1 MKLSV
6 GAGCIGDVKFHSSG
20 GWRLV
25 RRLPAPTPE
34 PTPSQ
39 LAAARPGD
47 GVRVVVGGPG
57 TGKTTALIESVVT
70 RLRQGASLERLAVL
84 ASSRADA
91 QRLRREILRRTG
103 GAQVSARVTTVHG
116 LALGWLQE
124 LGDPDVTWRLLRAP
138 EQELRIREL
147 LAELGPGFW
156 PEELLQAVPTRA
168 FARQVRE
175 VLARARH
182 LSMDPEDVA
191 RVAAASGDV
200 LFSRVAEFFE
210 QYLTIS
216 DFDGSLDY
224 AELVYRARLLLGD
237 RAAARSI
244 ASRMEAIVVDDVQ
257 ALDAAQL
264 ALLLDC
270 AAAGVPLHA
279 FGDPQ
284 QRIHGFRGA
293 TADVVPKLLAAPG
306 AELVQLT
313 EGFRNSPALAAA
325 LDTVRRRLS
334 PLGAAPSPSP
344 ADGAEGRVTSRVY
357 DDEGAE
363 QAHVAQQLR
372 QAVLSDGLAWS
383 ELAVVVRAGRAQLGP
398 LARELSRYGVP
409 VEVAGDEIPLAGQLA
424 VQVLLLALA
433 VAARGGGPDPDETGR
448 LFTSPLSGLDSI
460 GQRRLG
466 RRLLE
471 AHAGL
476 GNSVQLLGRC
486 LVEPELLQGI
496 EGPEAEQAA
505 RLSGLLHGAATTLA
519 DGGNV
524 QEALW
529 RVWEA
534 TEWPERLRDAAL
546 AGSRRANHDLDAIVE
561 LFELASRREDLVG
574 PSGARTF
581 ITEVSG
587 QEIPADT
594 GRELELVGRGV
605 RLLTAHRA
613 ASGQWRR
620 VWVLG
625 VQEGRWP
632 QLNRRGLLLDPDRLA
647 PDHLDAVSP
656 ATVLGDERRLFHVA
670 CARAEEELHVSASQG
685 VEGEAGRPSRFL
697 DELGVVTER
706 VHGRPEQRLTAAAL
720 VAELRTV
727 ASDPGTTEGM
737 RRAAALRLARLAEV
751 TDADGHRPFRT
762 ADPATWWGV
771 REDSSGAPEV
781 PGVIRITGSQLETLL
796 TCPRRWFLSRRVGAE
811 AGRQSRASVGDV
823 VHLLAERAVTDGLDA
838 AALKEQLAQVWDRI
852 PFEAEWLSVSER
864 AEIEAAVERFAN
876 WNDASQ
882 EQVLAVEAPFSVRL
896 EVSGRTVELT
906 GTVDRLQ
913 LADGRLR
920 VLDLKTG
927 RKLLRA
933 RDVVDHPQ
941 LGVYQLAAS
950 LGAFEEYAPGVRCVA
965 PPALLMLR
973 HGDQW
978 PELVEQPS
986 IDEKPLLDDEDPGDH
1001 PTWVHARLAQAVE
1014 TIVSERFPAT
1024 ECQACAYCPF
1034 ADSCP
1039 ALHPSGK
1046 EVGA

>member
-1 MKLSV
+1 MNQYP
-6 GAGCIGDVKFHSSG
+6 G

-25 RRLPAPTPE
+25 RRTPE
-34 PTPSQ
+34 PTPEMTPAQ
-39 LAAARPGD
+39 LGAAAPGE

-57 TGKTTALIESVVT
+57 TGKTTTLVEAVVA
-70 RLRQGASLERLAVL
+70 RLRAGSSLDRLAVL
-84 ASSRADA
+84 SSSRGDA
-91 QRLRREILRRTG
+91 QTLRREILRRTG

-116 LALGWLQE
+116 LALGWMQE
-124 LGDPDVTWRLLRAP
+124 LGDPDTPWRLLRAP

-147 LAELGPGFW
+147 LDQLGPGFW
-156 PEELLQAVPTRA
+156 PEELQEAVPTRG

-191 RVAAASGDV
+191 RVAAREGDE
-200 LFSRVAEFFE
+200 LFAAVAEFFE

-237 RAAARSI
+237 PAASRSI
-244 ASRMEAIVVDDVQ
+244 AARVDAIIVDDVQ

-264 ALLLDC
+264 SLLLDC
-270 AAAGVPLHA
+270 AAVGVPLHA

-293 TADVVPKLLAAPG
+293 TADAVPRLLAAPG
-306 AELVQLT
+306 AQLFELE
-313 EGFRNSPALAAA
+313 EGFRNSQHVAEALAN
-325 LDTVRRRLS
+325 LRQRLS
-334 PLGAAPSPSP
+334 QRGAPPAPTP
-344 ADGAEGRVTSRVY
+344 AGTGTGGVTARIY
-357 DDEGAE
+357 DDESAE
-363 QAHVAQQLR
+363 HAHVAQQLR
-372 QAVLSDGLAWS
+372 SAVLSDGLEWS
-383 ELAVVVRAGRAQLGP
+383 DLAVVVRAGRAQLGP

-424 VQVLLLALA
+424 VQVLLLALS
-433 VAARGGGPDPDETGR
+433 VAARGGGPDADETSR

-471 AHAGL
+471 AHRGL
-476 GNSVQLLGRC
+476 GNSLQLLGRC
-486 LVEPELLQGI
+486 LVEPELLEGI
-496 EGPEAEQAA
+496 EGEEAELASRLAA
-505 RLSGLLHGAATTLA
+505 LLHAAAASLA
-519 DGGNV
+519 AGGNV

-529 RVWEA
+529 QLWDA
-534 TEWPERLRDAAL
+534 TDWPRDLRDAAL

-561 LFELASRREDLVG
+561 LFELASRREDLAG
-574 PSGARTF
+574 PVGARTF
-581 ITEVSG
+581 IREVSG

-613 ASGQWRR
+613 ASAQWRR

-697 DELGVVTER
+697 DELGVAKER
-706 VHGRPEQRLTAAAL
+706 VHGRPAQRLTSAAL

-727 ASDPGTTEGM
+727 AADEGSSEGM

-751 TDADGHRPFRT
+751 TDADGHRPFRA
-762 ADPATWWGV
+762 ADPVNWWGI
-771 REDSSGAPEV
+771 REASSGAPEV
-781 PGVIRITGSQLETLL
+781 PDVIRITGSQLETLL
-796 TCPRRWFLSRRVGAE
+796 TCPRRWFLSRRAGAE
-811 AGRQSRASVGDV
+811 SGRRSRASVGDV
-823 VHLLAERAVTDGLDA
+823 VHLLAERAVTDSLDA
-838 AALKEQLAQVWDRI
+838 EALKEELAKVWDRI

-864 AEIEAAVERFAN
+864 AEIEAAVERFAS
-876 WNDASQ
+876 WNDSSP
-882 EQVLAVEAPFSVRL
+882 EEVLGVEVPFSVRL
-896 EVSGRTVELT
+896 QVSGRTVELN
-906 GTVDRLQ
+906 GKVDRLQ
-913 LADGRLR
+913 VVDGRLR
-920 VLDLKTG
+920 VVDLKTG
-927 RKLLRA
+927 RKLLRP
-933 RDVVDHPQ
+933 REVVDHPQ

-950 LGAFEEYAPGVRCVA
+950 LGGFEEQAPGVRAVA

-973 HGDQW
+973 HGDMW
-978 PELVEQPS
+978 PEQVEQPS
-986 IDEKPLLDDEDPGDH
+986 IDDTPFPADEEQGEA
-1001 PTWVHARLAQAVE
+1001 PTWVHARLEQAVE
-1014 TIVSERFPAT
+1014 ILTSREFPAT
-1024 ECQACAYCPF
+1024 ECAACSYCPF

-1039 ALHPSGK
+1039 ALHPVAK

>member
-1 MKLSV
+1 MKLQPT
-6 GAGCIGDVKFHSSG
+6 A

-25 RRLPAPTPE
+25 RRPPESSPE
-34 PTPSQ
+34 PTPAQ
-39 LAAARPGD
+39 LEAARPGE

-57 TGKTTALIESVVT
+57 TGKTTSLVEAVVA
-70 RLRQGASLERLAVL
+70 RLRGGSSLDRLAVL

-116 LALGWLQE
+116 VALGWLQE
-124 LGDPDVTWRLLRAP
+124 LGDPEVAWRLLRAP

-147 LAELGPGFW
+147 LDQLGPGFW
-156 PEELLQAVPTRA
+156 PEELQEAVPTRA

-191 RVAAASGDV
+191 RIAAEGDDA
-200 LFSRVAEFFE
+200 LFARVAEFFE

-216 DFDGSLDY
+216 DFDGSVDY
-224 AELVYRARLLLGD
+224 AELVYRARLLLADPG
-237 RAAARSI
+237 AARTL
-244 ASRMEAIVVDDVQ
+244 AARLDAIIVDDVQ
-257 ALDAAQL
+257 SLDAAQL

-270 AAAGVPLHA
+270 ARAGIPLHA

-293 TADVVPKLLAAPG
+293 TADVVPELLAAPG

-313 EGFRNSPALAAA
+313 DGFRNSPAVSEALAT
-325 LDTVRRRLS
+325 LRQRLS
-334 PLGAAPSPSP
+334 PVGAAPSPTP
-344 ADGAEGRVTSRVY
+344 AGSAPGLVTARVY

-372 QAVLSDGLAWS
+372 RAVLSDGLEWS
-383 ELAVVVRAGRAQLGP
+383 DLAVVVRSGRAQLGP

-433 VAARGGGPDPDETGR
+433 VAARGGRPDAEETGR

-471 AHAGL
+471 AHRGS

-486 LVEPELLQGI
+486 LVEPELLEGI
-496 EGPEAEQAA
+496 EGEEAELAV
-505 RLSGLLHGAATTLA
+505 RLAGLLHGAAAVLEA
-519 DGGNV
+519 GGSV
-524 QEALW
+524 QSALW
-529 RVWEA
+529 QVWDA
-534 TEWPERLRDAAL
+534 TQWPQELREAAL

-574 PSGARTF
+574 PAGARTF

-656 ATVLGDERRLFHVA
+656 ATVLGDERRSFHVA
-670 CARAEEELHVSASQG
+670 CARAQEELHVSASQG

-697 DELGVVTER
+697 DELGVVVER
-706 VHGRPEQRLTAAAL
+706 VHGRPAQRLTAAAL
-720 VAELRTV
+720 VAELRAV

-751 TDADGHRPFRT
+751 TDADGHRPFRA
-762 ADPATWWGV
+762 ADPAAWWGV
-771 REDSSGAPEV
+771 REESSGAPEV
-781 PGVIRITGSQLETLL
+781 PDVIRITGSQLETLL
-796 TCPRRWFLSRRVGAE
+796 SCPRRWFLSRRAGAE
-811 AGRQSRASVGDV
+811 AGRRSRASVGDV
-823 VHLLAERAVTDGLDA
+823 VHLLAERAVSDGLDA
-838 AALKEQLAQVWDRI
+838 AALKEELARVWDRI

-876 WNDASQ
+876 WNDASP
-882 EQVLAVEAPFSVRL
+882 EQVLAVEVPFSVRL
-896 EVSGRTVELT
+896 RVAGRTVELA
-906 GTVDRLQ
+906 GAVDRLQ
-913 LADGRLR
+913 LVDGRLR
-920 VLDLKTG
+920 VVDLKTG
-927 RKLLRA
+927 RKLPRP

-950 LGAFEEYAPGVRCVA
+950 LGAFDQFAPGVRAVA
-965 PPALLMLR
+965 PPGLLMLR
-973 HGDQW
+973 HGDTW

-986 IDEKPLLDDEDPGDH
+986 IDDKPFLDDEEPGAE
-1001 PTWVHARLAQAVE
+1001 PTWVHERLAQAVE
-1014 TIVSERFPAT
+1014 VLTSQEFPAT
-1024 ECQACAYCPF
+1024 ECAACSYCPF

-1039 ALHPSGK
+1039 ALHPSDK
-1046 EVGA
+1046 EVGS